1 MIIAYRRSIKDKANE
16 IVVMLYEP
24 PSIGDFNGKIN
35 HSIITYK
42 ILNGGDPEIEVSKG
56 HLSDLKIISLRTHY
70 QMMGFKRFE
79 LKKEDYFKVTEDM
92 LNYILFNID
101 LFTEHEFRYFTKS
114 LEISR
119 KEYEKS

>member
-101 LFTEHEFRYFTKS
+101 LFTEHEFGYFTKS